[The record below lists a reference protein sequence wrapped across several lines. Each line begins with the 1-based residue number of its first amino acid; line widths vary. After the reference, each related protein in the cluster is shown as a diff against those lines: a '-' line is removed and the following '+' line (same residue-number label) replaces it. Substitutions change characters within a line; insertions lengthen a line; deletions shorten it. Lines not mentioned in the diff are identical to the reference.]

1 MDSLDLI
8 QTFREVARLG
18 SFSAAARAL
27 DMSPANAS
35 KYVAALERRFGVR
48 LFNRTTRKVSL
59 TDAGQ
64 LLYQR
69 SGPVLELVQMTTGEL
84 HDRASKPSGRLTVAA
99 PHPLMETQLPILL
112 SRFLVLH
119 PAVSLNLQITN
130 RVVDLVEEGVD
141 IALRVGPIPD
151 ANLIVRRFASVERV
165 IAATPAYW
173 AAHGTPQHPRDL
185 ANHRIIANV
194 LPGEAPH
201 WTFMDGGRRFELAL
215 QPYIETTSIAPLI
228 TFAMHDLGVIHTA
241 RLSVAEQLESGA
253 LQSVLEEFVPQ
264 DAWLYAAYAQR
275 RHNSAALTALLEYL
289 EQEVPKLLKSVL
301 GSSPP
306 HRQHHA
312 A

>member
-35 KYVAALERRFGVR
+35 KYVAALEKRFGVR

-69 SGPVLELVQMTTGEL
+69 SGPLLELVQMTTGEL
-84 HDRASKPSGRLTVAA
+84 QDRAHKPSGRLTVAA
-99 PHPLMETQLPILL
+99 PHPLMATQLPTLL

-119 PAVSLNLQITN
+119 PAVSLNLQVSN
-130 RVVDLVEEGVD
+130 RVVDLVDEGVD
-141 IALRVGPIPD
+141 IALRVGSIPD
-151 ANLIVRRFASVERV
+151 ANLIVRRFARVERV
-165 IAATPAYW
+165 VVATPAYW

-185 ANHRIIANV
+185 ANHRTVVNP
-194 LPGEAPH
+194 LPGEAPR
-201 WTFMDGGRRFELAL
+201 WAFIDGGRRFEMPL

-228 TFAMHDLGVIHTA
+228 TFALHDLGVIQTA
-241 RLSVAEQLESGA
+241 RLTVAEQLASGA

-264 DAWLYAAYAQR
+264 DFWLYAAYAQR

-289 EQEVPKLLKSVL
+289 EREIPNLVTTAL
-301 GSSPP
+301 GSPSTP
-306 HRQHHA
+306 RMVQS
-312 A
+312 